1 MSEPGGDELVVERD
15 GCVLIA
21 RINRP
26 ERRNAL
32 SIAVLSGLAAA
43 VTEAETSPDVRV
55 LLLTGTGD
63 QSFCAGMDL
72 KEFAAGGASLDPEVM
87 AAFLRLTYG
96 QLDVPVVAAVNGS
109 AVGGGLELLYGAD
122 VIIVGDTATFGLPE
136 VKRGLFPAGS
146 GTLLGTRIPM
156 VVALEMALT
165 GDSIA
170 ADRAYELGLVN
181 RVVARAELMVAAMDV
196 ANRIAANGPL
206 GVRAAKELIRA
217 ACADPEQA
225 QARSEQ
231 WRTVVFASDD
241 AREGAAAFLEK
252 RPPVW
257 SGS

>member
-1 MSEPGGDELVVERD
+1 MNGAGGEELVIDRD
-15 GCVLIA
+15 GGVLIV

-32 SIAVLSGLAAA
+32 SVAVITGLAAA
-43 VTEAETSPDVRV
+43 VNEAETSSAIRV
-55 LLLTGTGD
+55 LLLTGTGE

-72 KEFAAGGASLDPEVM
+72 KEFAEGGVSIDPADM
-87 AAFLRLTYG
+87 ATFLRLTYG

-122 VIIVGDTATFGLPE
+122 MIVAADTAMFGLPE

-156 VVALEMALT
+156 VVALELALT
-165 GDSIA
+165 GDLIA
-170 ADRAYELGLVN
+170 VDRAYEVGLVN
-181 RVVARAELMVAAMDV
+181 QVVAPAELMVAAIEV

-231 WRTVVFASDD
+231 WRAVVFASDD
-241 AREGAAAFLEK
+241 AREGAAAFLAK
-252 RPPVW
+252 RRPNW